1 MENCFYF
8 CNRITNTKRK
18 CLMKTRNYLLPYTYK
33 KIGMWMFLPFAAIC
47 LCLLLDVIIPKIQI
61 PWIGIGDEIFYQ
73 GTADLMVVVGMMGLL
88 VSLSFIALSR
98 EKDEDEM
105 TAHIRMQSFA
115 WSLWFTSAIL
125 AFGILFIMGFD
136 FLYFALVALYLY
148 YLVYILKFNFTMK
161 GIRRAGK

>member
-1 MENCFYF
+1 
-8 CNRITNTKRK
+8 
-18 CLMKTRNYLLPYTYK
+18 MKTRNYLLPYTYK

-47 LCLLLDVIIPKIQI
+47 LCLFFNVELPKISI
-61 PWIGIGDEIFYQ
+61 PWIAIGEHFLYD
-73 GTADLMVVVGMMGLL
+73 GTADLLTEVGMLGLL

-105 TAHIRMQSFA
+105 TAHIRMQSFV

-148 YLVYILKFNFTMK
+148 YLVYVLKFNFTMK
-161 GIRRAGK
+161 AIRRAGK